1 LDLRTRLVE
10 CVEAGASR
18 HEAAERFEV
27 SVSSAVRWM
36 QRFVRFGS
44 VAAKPSGGS
53 TSPLEAHAAWL
64 LELVA
69 KHPDLTLD
77 EIVAA
82 MRREGIAGSRT
93 AAWRFFARH
102 QITVK
107 KKSMHAAEQKRA
119 DVARARRRWMLE
131 QGLFDPARLVFVDET
146 ATSTNMARPRGRCA
160 RGVRLIGHVP
170 QSHWQT
176 ITFVA
181 GLRLDAM
188 VAPMVVEGPITGE
201 MFLAY
206 VEQCLV
212 PTLKRGQDHLKAHFA
227 AGVRQAIEAAGATL
241 LYLPQYSPDLETQ
254 SNWPLPSSK
263 LSCARP
269 RNDPFAVSGAALPPS
284 SRNSLHKNSPTI
296 SDTQVM
302 PQPDRNLVGTGTVQR
317 IKQEMRAT

>member
-1 LDLRTRLVE
+1 MSRGYSLDLRTRLVE

-36 QRFVRFGS
+36 QRFVRFGN

-69 KHPDLTLD
+69 EHPDLTLD

-82 MRREGIAGSRT
+82 MRREAIAGSRT
-93 AAWRFFARH
+93 AVWRFFARH

-107 KKSMHAAEQKRA
+107 KKSLHAAEQKRA

-146 ATSTNMARPRGRCA
+146 ATSTNMARSHGRCA

-181 GLRLDAM
+181 GLRHDAM
-188 VAPMVVEGPITGE
+188 VAPMVVEGPITAE

-212 PTLKRGQDHLKAHFA
+212 PTLKHGDIVVIDRLKAHFA
-227 AGVRQAIEAAGATL
+227 AGVREAIEAAGATL
-241 LYLPQYSPDLETQ
+241 LYLPQYSPDLDPIELAFAKFKALLRKAAERSVRSLWRRIGSLIPKFTPQ
-254 SNWPLPSSK
+254 E
-263 LSCARP
+263 CANYFRH
-269 RNDPFAVSGAALPPS
+269 AGYAA
-284 SRNSLHKNSPTI
+284 T
-296 SDTQVM
+296 
-302 PQPDRNLVGTGTVQR
+302 
-317 IKQEMRAT
+317 

>member
-1 LDLRTRLVE
+1 MSRGYSLDLRTRLVE

-69 KHPDLTLD
+69 QHPDLTLD

-82 MRREGIAGSRT
+82 MRREAIAGSRT
-93 AAWRFFARH
+93 AVWRFFARH

-107 KKSMHAAEQKRA
+107 KKSVRAAEQKRA

-146 ATSTNMARPRGRCA
+146 ATATNMARPYGRCA

-181 GLRLDAM
+181 GLRHDAM
-188 VAPMVVEGPITGE
+188 VAPMVIEGPITAE

-212 PTLKRGQDHLKAHFA
+212 PTLKRGDIVIIDRLKAHFA
-227 AGVRQAIEAAGATL
+227 AGVREAIEAAGATL
-241 LYLPQYSPDLETQ
+241 LYLPQYSPDLDPIELAFAKFEALLRKAAERSVRSLWRRIGSLIPKFTPQ
-254 SNWPLPSSK
+254 E
-263 LSCARP
+263 CANYFRH
-269 RNDPFAVSGAALPPS
+269 AGYAA
-284 SRNSLHKNSPTI
+284 T
-296 SDTQVM
+296 
-302 PQPDRNLVGTGTVQR
+302 
-317 IKQEMRAT
+317 

>member
-1 LDLRTRLVE
+1 MSRGYSLDLRTRLVE

-93 AAWRFFARH
+93 AVWRFFARH

-107 KKSMHAAEQKRA
+107 KKSIRAAEQKRA

-146 ATSTNMARPRGRCA
+146 ATATNMARPSGRCA

-181 GLRLDAM
+181 GLRHDAM

-212 PTLKRGQDHLKAHFA
+212 PTLKRGDIVVMDRLQAHFA
-227 AGVRQAIEAAGATL
+227 AGVREAIEAAGATL
-241 LYLPQYSPDLETQ
+241 LYLPQYSPDLDPIELAFAKFKALLRKAAERSVHSLWRRIGSLIPKFTPQ
-254 SNWPLPSSK
+254 E
-263 LSCARP
+263 CANYFRH
-269 RNDPFAVSGAALPPS
+269 AGYAA
-284 SRNSLHKNSPTI
+284 T
-296 SDTQVM
+296 
-302 PQPDRNLVGTGTVQR
+302 
-317 IKQEMRAT
+317 

>member
-1 LDLRTRLVE
+1 
-10 CVEAGASR
+10 
-18 HEAAERFEV
+18 
-27 SVSSAVRWM
+27 M

-44 VAAKPSGGS
+44 AAAKPSGGS

-93 AAWRFFARH
+93 AVWRFFARH

-107 KKSMHAAEQKRA
+107 KKSMRAAEQKRA

-131 QGLFDPARLVFVDET
+131 QGLFDPARLVFVDEA

-181 GLRLDAM
+181 GLRHDAM

-212 PTLKRGQDHLKAHFA
+212 PTLKHGGIVVMDRLKAHFA
-227 AGVRQAIEAAGATL
+227 AGVREAIEAAGELARFMKG
-241 LYLPQYSPDLETQ
+241 QQHAGASDGVGRAH
-254 SNWPLPSSK
+254 K
-263 LSCARP
+263 DDRDRP
-269 RNDPFAVSGAALPPS
+269 RLPLDGS
-284 SRNSLHKNSPTI
+284 SRRERACQ
-296 SDTQVM
+296 D
-302 PQPDRNLVGTGTVQR
+302 DVGLKADQLLGEADPVLAAQ
-317 IKQEMRAT
+317 